1 MCSSNTRGNSTH
13 GHHQVVNIEIRVMI
27 FFAGEDRD
35 TLYSHKKQD
44 LELTV
49 VQIISS
55 LLQYSGLN

>member
-1 MCSSNTRGNSTH
+1 M
-13 GHHQVVNIEIRVMI
+13 VNIKIRVII

-49 VQIISS
+49 AQIISS